1 MNPHHR
7 EYAGAILGMTE
18 TYGSP
23 SQPVGCRCVA
33 GRLVNVF
40 AVGEVVT
47 FDATDGSRH
56 MGRIEEACNDDLYII
71 RSDDGHRR
79 VAHADAIYPF

>member
-7 EYAGAILGMTE
+7 EYAGAILGMAE

-23 SQPVGCRCVA
+23 SQPVGAHYVA

-71 RSDDGHRR
+71 RCDDGHRR

>member
-1 MNPHHR
+1 MDSHER
-7 EYAGAILGMTE
+7 EYAAAIAGMTE

-23 SQPVGCRCVA
+23 AQPLGAHWVDD
-33 GRLVNVF
+33 RLVNVY

-56 MGRIEEACNDDLYII
+56 MGII
-71 RSDDGHRR
+71 REAEADHYIVACDDGRR
-79 VAHADAIYPF
+79 RMVHADAIYPF

>member
-7 EYAGAILGMTE
+7 EYAGAILGMAE

-23 SQPVGCRCVA
+23 SQPVGSRYVA
-33 GRLVNVF
+33 GRLVNVY

-56 MGRIEEACNDDLYII
+56 MGLIREAEGDLYIVAC
-71 RSDDGHRR
+71 DDGQRR
-79 VAHADAIYPF
+79 AVHADAIYPF